1 MTTSS
6 KHTIGLL
13 VVLWSCFA
21 IMGALAGAKG
31 SMLGWFTFVVSLVA
45 VFMTCQVPAESP
57 AFISKVLMTIFGL
70 GVLSAVLLI
79 LYKGGALD

>member
-1 MTTSS
+1 MTLSS

-13 VVLWSCFA
+13 VVLWACFA
-21 IMGALAGAKG
+21 VIGALSGAKG
-31 SMLGWFTFVVSLVA
+31 SMLGWFTFVASLIA

-57 AFISKVLMTIFGL
+57 AFKSKVLMTIFGL

-79 LYKGGALD
+79 LYKGGALG